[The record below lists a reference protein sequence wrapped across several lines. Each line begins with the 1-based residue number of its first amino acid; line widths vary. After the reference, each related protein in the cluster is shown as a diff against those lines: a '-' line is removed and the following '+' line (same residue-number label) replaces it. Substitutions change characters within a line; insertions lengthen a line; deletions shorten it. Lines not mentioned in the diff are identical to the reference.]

1 MTTEQYA
8 ERLKQIEAL
17 ALSSGSHEDFEH
29 GMCVMEA
36 VSFVAGEP

>member
-1 MTTEQYA
+1 MTLIA

-29 GMCVMEA
+29 GACVMER
-36 VSFVAGEP
+36 S